1 MSIEFKPITKNNIFA
16 ALEIYNWY
24 VMNSTATFNLKE
36 VKEEEF
42 ERMISLGHSKYQ
54 SFVILSDDEICGFC
68 YIGQFRKKEA
78 YDKSVEV
85 TLYLNQGF
93 TGKGIGK
100 KAITFIENIAQQN
113 DIKNL
118 VAVIT
123 EGNLASITLF
133 EKMGYFKVGHLKNI
147 GEKFGKLLDVVSY
160 QKEI

>member
-147 GEKFGKLLDVVSY
+147 GEKFGKSLDVVSY
-160 QKEI
+160 QKEV

>member
-147 GEKFGKLLDVVSY
+147 GEKFGKSLDVVSY